1 MGHFQPTSASAGCSG
16 FWLFSAWPSS
26 PWASLKLKPRQL
38 PIQRLILIFCMEAT
52 TVLDIITEAT
62 MATLTTATTARD
74 LLKLSLLLLLTPRL
88 KLTPGM
94 DTMVDMVSDTMVD
107 TTVDIMATP
116 TMDTMARGLLMPRL
130 PLLLQPT
137 PRPTP
142 GWYMDTTVLVATTVV
157 TTVATLTTAIT
168 ARDLLT
174 LSLLLP
180 LLLMPRLI
188 PGMDTTVD
196 TTTVATPTMA
206 MVTAM
211 ATTGANKKGTSNA
224 GLTGMKCQQF
234 LTTTCPMF
242 SISEKNQ
249 DVQNK
254 TSSFFKHT
262 AFKHLYIL
270 DFGIFACI
278 PVTTFR
284 TSRKNE
290 KC

>member
-107 TTVDIMATP
+107 TTVDTMATP
-116 TMDTMARGLLMPRL
+116 TTDTMARGLLMPRL

-142 GWYMDTTVLVATTVV
+142 GWCIDTTVLVATTV
-157 TTVATLTTAIT
+157 ATT
-168 ARDLLT
+168 ARDLLM

-196 TTTVATPTMA
+196 TT
-206 MVTAM
+206 
-211 ATTGANKKGTSNA
+211 
-224 GLTGMKCQQF
+224 
-234 LTTTCPMF
+234 
-242 SISEKNQ
+242 
-249 DVQNK
+249 
-254 TSSFFKHT
+254 
-262 AFKHLYIL
+262 
-270 DFGIFACI
+270 
-278 PVTTFR
+278 
-284 TSRKNE
+284 
-290 KC
+290 